1 MTVQLSKCREN
12 HLDIYIL
19 AATVVS
25 IDGQSCACFSTLTT
39 QGPVQPLQQ
48 AAINLTRTST
58 CCGLSPDK
66 YSRPVCLE
74 VNHTRVEG
82 PQLLAVVSL
91 PWGELGARQDLPQ
104 VNGYCHLVGVRSR
117 LHLIL
122 FPVNIQLLLCTGG
135 VLVLLF
141 LATYLCLQPY
151 TSETHI
157 LLGCFKPNVII
168 PGEDCAVKS
177 FR

>member
-1 MTVQLSKCREN
+1 MARDKETKLSMSQTMTVQLSKCREN

-48 AAINLTRTST
+48 AAINLTRTFT

-122 FPVNIQLLLCTGG
+122 FPCEHSAPPLYWWCSGAP
-135 VLVLLF
+135 LF
-141 LATYLCLQPY
+141 GNLPVSPTLY
-151 TSETHI
+151 
-157 LLGCFKPNVII
+157 K
-168 PGEDCAVKS
+168 
-177 FR
+177 